1 LVQSE
6 AKPTRAVAV
15 GALLVGGDRP
25 VVIAGPCS
33 VEPGYAEQAVRI
45 GLAGAD
51 ALRAA
56 VFKPRTHPESFQGL
70 GREALRELAEARRR
84 TRLPL
89 VSEVLS
95 AEDAE
100 VLGDAVDVFQVGA
113 RNMQNFRLL
122 EALGEIGRPVVLKR
136 GLAAT
141 VDEWVAASEYIRRRG
156 NDDVILCERGIRT
169 FETRTRNT
177 LDVSSVLVVRELTD
191 LPVIVDPSHAAGRR
205 RWVPGLA
212 AAALAAG
219 ADGVLVEAHPEPE
232 AAWTDADQAIGL
244 DELALVVALARRHA
258 RRTMALTVD
267 QGRED
272 IDRLDAE
279 IAALLDQR
287 LRLARNVQRLKRAD
301 GLPHVDGARE
311 AEVVERYRAL
321 AGEAG
326 EEIAWAVLGVSRG
339 PLETSA
345 AGRVSAEIPSE
356 SSVVR

>member
-1 LVQSE
+1 MEVEKLVQSE
-6 AKPTRAVAV
+6 SKPTRAVAI
-15 GALLVGGDRP
+15 GALLVGCDRP

-33 VEPGYAEQAVRI
+33 VEPGYAAQAEQVAA
-45 GLAGAD
+45 AGAD

-56 VFKPRTHPESFQGL
+56 VFKPRTRPESFQGL
-70 GREALRELAEARRR
+70 GKEALPELAEARRR
-84 TRLPL
+84 TGLPL

-136 GLAAT
+136 GLAST

-169 FETRTRNT
+169 FEARTRNT
-177 LDVSSVLVVRELTD
+177 LDVSSVLVARELTD

-205 RWVPGLA
+205 RWVPRLA

-219 ADGVLVEAHPEPE
+219 ADGVMVEAHPEPD
-232 AAWTDADQAIGL
+232 AAWTDAEQAIGL
-244 DELALVVALARRHA
+244 DELAGIVALARQYASRPVA
-258 RRTMALTVD
+258 VSLK
-267 QGRED
+267 QGREE

-279 IAALLDQR
+279 IGALLDRR
-287 LRLARNVQRLKRAD
+287 LQVAREIQMLKQED
-301 GLPHVDGARE
+301 GLPRVDGARE
-311 AEVVERYRAL
+311 AEIVERYRAL
-321 AGEAG
+321 AGAAG
-326 EEIAWAVLGVSRG
+326 EDVAWAVLGASRG
-339 PLETSA
+339 PLETA
-345 AGRVSAEIPSE
+345 ATS
-356 SSVVR
+356 

>member
-1 LVQSE
+1 MEVEKLVQSE
-6 AKPTRAVAV
+6 AEPTRAVAI
-15 GALLVGGDRP
+15 GALLVGSGRP

-33 VEPGYAEQAVRI
+33 VEPGYAEQAEQVAH
-45 GLAGAD
+45 AGAD

-56 VFKPRTHPESFQGL
+56 VFKPRTRPDSFQGL
-70 GREALRELAEARRR
+70 GPQALPELADARRR
-84 TRLPL
+84 TGLPL

-95 AEDAE
+95 AQDADI
-100 VLGDAVDVFQVGA
+100 LGDAVDVFQVGA

-122 EALGEIGRPVVLKR
+122 EALGEIGRPVILKR
-136 GLAAT
+136 GLAST

-169 FETRTRNT
+169 FEGRTRNT
-177 LDVSSVLVVRELTD
+177 LDVSSVLVVRELTE
-191 LPVIVDPSHAAGRR
+191 LPVIVDPSHAAGYR

-219 ADGVLVEAHPEPE
+219 ADGVLVEAHPEPD
-232 AAWTDADQAIGL
+232 AAWTDAEQAIGL
-244 DELALVVALARRHA
+244 DELAGIVALARQHA
-258 RRTMALTVD
+258 RPHVTLTVK
-267 QGRED
+267 QGREE

-279 IAALLDQR
+279 IAALLDRR
-287 LRLARNVQRLKRAD
+287 LQVARDIQMLKREG

-326 EEIAWAVLGVSRG
+326 EEVARAVLGASRG
-339 PLETSA
+339 PLEATA
-345 AGRVSAEIPSE
+345 AG
-356 SSVVR
+356 